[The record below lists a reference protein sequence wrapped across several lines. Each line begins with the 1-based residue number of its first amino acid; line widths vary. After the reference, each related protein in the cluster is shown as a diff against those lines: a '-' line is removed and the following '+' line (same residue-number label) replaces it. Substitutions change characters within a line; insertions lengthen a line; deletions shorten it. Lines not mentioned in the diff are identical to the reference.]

1 MSGGDSGESRATDK
15 SANFRATA
23 VKDDAG
29 MSTQAAAAAGVW
41 FMMVMMMMGNV
52 RKI

>member
-1 MSGGDSGESRATDK
+1 MSGGDSGESRATDE

-29 MSTQAAAAAGVW
+29 MSTQAAAGVW

>member
-29 MSTQAAAAAGVW
+29 MSTQAATAGVW

>member
-23 VKDDAG
+23 AVKDDAG
-29 MSTQAAAAAGVW
+29 MSTQAAAAGVW

>member
-29 MSTQAAAAAGVW
+29 MSTQAAPAGVW

>member
-29 MSTQAAAAAGVW
+29 MSTQAAGVW